1 MKKNHHI
8 TRIQLIFG
16 FSLIFLIAN
25 ACSKNSGN
33 TQTVPPVD
41 TVLTNHQHLDQLY
54 VPVVFSDGTHAAGV
68 FIYSQYPDYHPVEAS
83 GEGYTCVDDVS
94 RAALFYLRSP
104 GLKNDT
110 AIQSKLFNLIQFM
123 LEMQAPSGY
132 FYNFLQQGSSINMF
146 GTTSVA
152 TPNWWS
158 WRALQSL
165 TEAYPVVK
173 GMNAALAVK
182 MDAAIQKLISAI
194 KSDMI
199 PLPET
204 TEVVSGVTIPQWLP
218 AGSGTDQA
226 ATMILGL
233 INYSTQNPDSVLI
246 SYVRKLADGLV
257 LMQLGDSVTYP
268 YDMILSWQNTWH
280 AYGSDQAL
288 ALLQAGVY
296 LNDSHYVKAGIQE
309 INNLFPWIL
318 KNNFK
323 SSVIV
328 NTVNGVTS
336 QVSGNNYD
344 QIAYG
349 FRPLI
354 SAAAK
359 AFQLTGDGK
368 YADLAGQL
376 AAWFMGANDASAQ
389 MYNPA
394 NGVCFDGISAGN
406 SVNKNSGAE
415 STIEVLLSFQIVE
428 ANAEIK
434 TALNKY
440 KK

>member
-1 MKKNHHI
+1 MKLNHHI
-8 TRIQLIFG
+8 PRIRLIIG
-16 FSLIFLIAN
+16 FSLFFLIGN
-25 ACSKNSGN
+25 ACSKSNGSS
-33 TQTVPPVD
+33 TTTPPVD
-41 TVLTNHQHLDQLY
+41 TALVNHQHLDQLY
-54 VPVVFSDGTHAAGV
+54 TPVVFSDGTHAAGV
-68 FIYSQYPDYHPVEAS
+68 FIYSQYPDYHPVEAT

-104 GLKNDT
+104 SLKNDT
-110 AIQSKLFNLIQFM
+110 TVQAKLFNLVGFM

-146 GTTSVA
+146 GPTSVA

-165 TEAYPVVK
+165 SEAYPVIK
-173 GMNAALAVK
+173 GMNADLAVK
-182 MDAAIQKLISAI
+182 INTSLQKLVSVI

-199 PLPET
+199 PLPKT
-204 TEVVSGVTIPQWLP
+204 TEVVNGITIPQWLP

-226 ATMILGL
+226 ATLMLGL
-233 INYSTQNPDSVLI
+233 INYSIQNPDSVLVAYI
-246 SYVRKLADGLV
+246 RKLADGLV

-296 LNDSHYVKAGIQE
+296 LNDSLYINTGFQT
-309 INNLFPWIL
+309 INNLFAWVL

-323 SSVIV
+323 SSVV
-328 NTVNGVTS
+328 LNKVNGVTG

-354 SAAAK
+354 SAASK
-359 AFQLTGDGK
+359 AFQLTGEAK

-376 AAWFMGANDASAQ
+376 AAWFLGANDASAQ

-394 NGVCFDGISAGN
+394 NGICFDGISSGN
-406 SVNKNSGAE
+406 SINKNSGAE
-415 STIEVLLSFQIVE
+415 STIESLLSFQIVE
-428 ANAEIK
+428 AIPEIK

-440 KK
+440 KR

>member
-1 MKKNHHI
+1 MKKYHHI
-8 TRIQLIFG
+8 TRIQLILG

-25 ACSKNSGN
+25 ACSKNKGSS
-33 TQTVPPVD
+33 QTIPPAD

-68 FIYSQYPDYHPVEAS
+68 YIYSQYPDYHPVEAS

-110 AIQSKLFNLIQFM
+110 AIQSKLFNLVQFM

-132 FYNFLQQGSSINMF
+132 FYNFLQQGSAINMF
-146 GTTSVA
+146 GPTSVA

-173 GMNAALAVK
+173 GMNAALAAK
-182 MDAAIQKLISAI
+182 MNTGIQNLISAI
-194 KSDMI
+194 KTDMI

-204 TEVVSGVTIPQWLP
+204 TEVVNGITIPQWLP
-218 AGSGTDQA
+218 VGSGTDQA

-233 INYSTQNPDSVLI
+233 INYSTQNPDSVLT
-246 SYVRKLADGLV
+246 SYIRKLADGLV

-296 LNDSHYVKAGIQE
+296 LNDSLYVNAGIQT
-309 INNLFPWIL
+309 INNLFHWIL
-318 KNNFK
+318 NNNYK
-323 SSVIV
+323 SSVIL
-328 NTVNGVTS
+328 NKANGITS

-354 SAAAK
+354 SAASK
-359 AFQLTGDGK
+359 AFQLTGEMK

-376 AAWFMGANDASAQ
+376 AAWFLGANDASAQ

-394 NGVCFDGISAGN
+394 NGICFDGISSGN
-406 SVNKNSGAE
+406 SINKNSGAE
-415 STIEVLLSFQIVE
+415 STIESLLSFQIVE
-428 ANAEIK
+428 ANPEIK
-434 TALNKY
+434 SALNKY